1 MSLLTAI
8 VTPFKKDGSIDM
20 ESFTKLIFH
29 QIENKVDGIVIFGTT
44 GEAPTL
50 ELEEKFSL
58 LDKLNDILVNYPDYK
73 EKIIVGFSGNST
85 SKVIKEMEM
94 FSKYTF
100 SNYML
105 SAPYYNKPS
114 QEGLFQHYN
123 VIMTK
128 FQDKNFLIYNIPSRT
143 GVNILPETLKKIVF
157 FNKNYIGVKEA
168 SGDMN
173 QIKEIIDMGIPTYS
187 GDDKIASEVIKMG
200 GIGVVSVASN
210 LFPVKVKKG
219 LSTPTNELLE
229 FYDLLFIE
237 TNPCP
242 VKYLMKIYKI
252 ISNES
257 VRLPLVEISD
267 ISKVK
272 IQEKVIDLL
281 KKLES

>member
-8 VTPFKKDGSIDM
+8 VTPFKKDGSINM

-58 LDKLNDILVNYPDYK
+58 LDKLNEILVDYPDYK
-73 EKIIVGFSGNST
+73 EKIIIGFSGNST
-85 SKVIKEMEM
+85 SKVIREMEM

-100 SNYML
+100 NNYML

-123 VIMTK
+123 LIMNK

-168 SGDMN
+168 SGNME
-173 QIKEIIDMGIPTYS
+173 QIKEIIDMGVPTYS
-187 GDDKIASEVIKMG
+187 GDDKIASQVIKMG
-200 GIGVVSVASN
+200 GVGVVSVASN
-210 LFPVKVKKG
+210 LFPKEVKEG
-219 LSTPTNELLE
+219 LYKPTASLSE
-229 FYDLLFIE
+229 FFDLIFIE

-242 VKYLMKIYKI
+242 IKYLMKLYKI
-252 ISNES
+252 ISNED
-257 VRLPLVEISD
+257 VRLPLVEV
-267 ISKVK
+267 SKKSK
-272 IQEKVIDLL
+272 IIINDKMVNLI
-281 KKLES
+281 KKLQS